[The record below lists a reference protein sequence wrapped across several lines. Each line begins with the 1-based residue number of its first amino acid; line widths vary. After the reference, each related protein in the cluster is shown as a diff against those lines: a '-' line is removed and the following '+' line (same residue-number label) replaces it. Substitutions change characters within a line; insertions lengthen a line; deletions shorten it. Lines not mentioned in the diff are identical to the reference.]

1 MVSKYSGFEVQS
13 QQLGSSFGLAF
24 GRVDGWQHIMSGMQ
38 RGAGMVTFQGGKR
51 LVDFN
56 PT

>member
-1 MVSKYSGFEVQS
+1 MVSKFSGFEVQS